1 MGYGLRHSH
10 LVLLV
15 HRRLLKIQTIVWNQ
29 TYPDST
35 MLNALGK
42 DRDSATPQR
51 EGVKCQISFPV

>member
-1 MGYGLRHSH
+1 
-10 LVLLV
+10 
-15 HRRLLKIQTIVWNQ
+15 VWNQ

-51 EGVKCQISFPV
+51 EGVKCQILFPV